1 MKNILKEFKEFI
13 SKGNL
18 IDIAVGFVLGTA
30 FAGVIKSFVDNI
42 LMPVI
47 AIPFGKPNFDQALIL
62 TINGAEIR
70 IGAFLTVFVTFLLT
84 ALVLFLVVKAYNKFR
99 RDAPTE
105 VTNEVNLLKDIREE
119 LRQLNQKGA

>member
-1 MKNILKEFKEFI
+1 MNSFLKEFKEFV

-42 LMPVI
+42 LMAVI
-47 AIPFGKPNFDQALIL
+47 AIPFGKPNFDDALVI
-62 TINGAEIR
+62 TVNDAQIR
-70 IGAFLTVFVTFLLT
+70 VGAFLTVFVTFLLT
-84 ALVLFLVVKAYNKFR
+84 AFVLFLVVKAYNSFR
-99 RDAPTE
+99 RGAPTE

-119 LRQLNQKGA
+119 LRQLNQKGS